1 MNLAL
6 PVGLVI
12 NLNDPSGSY
21 YISKDEFKKEDIL
34 HFKYHKIGCCG
45 LDAISNNMAVN
56 EFVYQVIHFKSIPQY
71 SEQHILVHCT
81 HGHNCIGY
89 MIVHYLM
96 RTQFT
101 SVTEVPLGDFFRDVL
116 LGKRYPFKQINHQ
129 RFKGRKVI
137 HFKSIPQYSE
147 QHILVHCTDGHNC
160 TVYMIVHYLMRTH
173 VTSVIE
179 VGLVIDLNDLSSS
192 YYISKDEFK
201 KESILHFKYHKIG
214 CCGLDA
220 IPSNMA
226 VNEFVYQ
233 DRTGHRTGP
242 ANGSRVEVRPRSN
255 HKNQYK
261 IGNYINT
268 KIL

>member
-101 SVTEVPLGDFFRDVL
+101 SVTEV
-116 LGKRYPFKQINHQ
+116 
-129 RFKGRKVI
+129 
-137 HFKSIPQYSE
+137 
-147 QHILVHCTDGHNC
+147 
-160 TVYMIVHYLMRTH
+160 
-173 VTSVIE
+173 
-179 VGLVIDLNDLSSS
+179 GLVIDLNDLSSS

>member
-101 SVTEVPLGDFFRDVL
+101 SVTE
-116 LGKRYPFKQINHQ
+116 
-129 RFKGRKVI
+129 VI

>member
-129 RFKGRKVI
+129 RFKGRKV
-137 HFKSIPQYSE
+137 
-147 QHILVHCTDGHNC
+147 
-160 TVYMIVHYLMRTH
+160 
-173 VTSVIE
+173 
-179 VGLVIDLNDLSSS
+179 GLVIDLNDLSSS

>member
-101 SVTEVPLGDFFRDVL
+101 SVTEV
-116 LGKRYPFKQINHQ
+116 
-129 RFKGRKVI
+129 
-137 HFKSIPQYSE
+137 
-147 QHILVHCTDGHNC
+147 
-160 TVYMIVHYLMRTH
+160 
-173 VTSVIE
+173 
-179 VGLVIDLNDLSSS
+179 GLVIDLNDLSSS

-233 DRTGHRTGP
+233 VWFFDMLLSFLYTLCIHLFFSMLSGSDRTSNRSCEWFKGRGP
-242 ANGSRVEVRPRSN
+242 TEIKP
-255 HKNQYK
+255 
-261 IGNYINT
+261 
-268 KIL
+268 